1 MSKMKSAG
9 YKVLLY
15 GVATIL
21 LLILVAFTAVSI
33 DSEGYQTYHG
43 ILFGTIGCQI
53 AIHTAYMTWY
63 SLKDCIKGH
72 LIFTT
77 AELAF
82 ATTTTIC
89 SLMLLL
95 WSTKVYDGG
104 FGIFPLIIF
113 VAGLFLI
120 SCNIVLAI
128 VGTLNL
134 RKAKTNNLETK
145 LDEIQSLLNSKKITQ
160 EEYDRLRTKMIDS
173 FYH

>member
-1 MSKMKSAG
+1 MKSAG

-53 AIHTAYMTWY
+53 AIHIAFMVWCSLKD

-82 ATTTTIC
+82 ATTTTVC
-89 SLMLLL
+89 SLTLLL

-113 VAGLFLI
+113 VAGLLLI

-128 VGTLNL
+128 AGTLNL
-134 RKAKTNNLETK
+134 RNAKTNDIETK

-160 EEYDRLRTKMIDS
+160 EEYDRLRAKTIDS
-173 FYH
+173 F